1 MKYKIKIPE
10 FEIDVEPVVEPV
22 VNTIICE
29 QDFNDN
35 CEFKNESQCLLNGS
49 QNIGTCDKPEH
60 PSCKREFKTDCGFLR
75 NDDCTHRDYY
85 PVCPKLEH
93 PSIFANGDF
102 ANHPTYLAFF
112 SRIVKNIE
120 TYDTNNLYYDPM
132 HCFMTMHKLTGDA
145 GYIARA
151 IAAYDT
157 FITYLT
163 TDDQG
168 NPITPDHWGYY
179 AGSAWFLYSHGFID
193 LYSETREIK
202 YLDSFETYLNRG
214 AFSYPTC
221 PPTWETPPASYSI
234 TMPDGIRGCAFAAM
248 MWANDTRF
256 FGEKRLTVDW
266 EGNEVYRV
274 DVLAGYVE
282 NHLRRILND
291 LESGGVVKLFMVG
304 LLLRAYIENY
314 FNDLLESER
323 LAKILLV
330 QDIMTRLLN
339 LGMSE
344 NGNLY
349 YVVDSNV
356 SDQSTVT
363 DSSDEQYF
371 SADLNMFMA
380 LPCAWLF
387 KQHKAQV
394 NYEQAQVW
402 QDRTVLLINAAKD
415 RAYMAE
421 GKQLCQQ
428 MYNLRSIYNYMNGGV
443 L

>member
-1 MKYKIKIPE
+1 
-10 FEIDVEPVVEPV
+10 
-22 VNTIICE
+22 
-29 QDFNDN
+29 
-35 CEFKNESQCLLNGS
+35 
-49 QNIGTCDKPEH
+49 
-60 PSCKREFKTDCGFLR
+60 
-75 NDDCTHRDYY
+75 
-85 PVCPKLEH
+85 
-93 PSIFANGDF
+93 
-102 ANHPTYLAFF
+102 
-112 SRIVKNIE
+112 
-120 TYDTNNLYYDPM
+120 
-132 HCFMTMHKLTGDA
+132 
-145 GYIARA
+145 
-151 IAAYDT
+151 
-157 FITYLT
+157 
-163 TDDQG
+163 
-168 NPITPDHWGYY
+168 
-179 AGSAWFLYSHGFID
+179 
-193 LYSETREIK
+193 
-202 YLDSFETYLNRG
+202 
-214 AFSYPTC
+214 
-221 PPTWETPPASYSI
+221 
-234 TMPDGIRGCAFAAM
+234 
-248 MWANDTRF
+248 
-256 FGEKRLTVDW
+256 
-266 EGNEVYRV
+266 
-274 DVLAGYVE
+274 
-282 NHLRRILND
+282 
-291 LESGGVVKLFMVG
+291 LFMVG